1 MILGQEVHKK
11 SLNYI
16 YKRTRNLENSKD
28 ILQDAY
34 IEYFLKKDRIKHE
47 NHEGYFY
54 CVVKNKTIEYFRRN
68 QIKAKV
74 FEDVSLEELNS
85 KSYNDGPYNHD
96 IKVLSSTEVPDF
108 LESRLTFTSKES
120 YYLVREG
127 EKKIF
132 KKKKTIKHYHPKVK
146 VYSIRTKDKLT
157 IDQTVDYLSKEFK
170 HEDFESEVGIKV
182 RLDKSINLIRVHAK
196 GFNAISSNNFS
207 FCMRYYN
214 NNTGNEKTKRWIQI
228 I

>member
-54 CVVKNKTIEYFRRN
+54 CIVKHKTIEYFRRN
-68 QIKAKV
+68 QIKEKV
-74 FEDVSLEELNS
+74 FEDISFEELNS

-96 IKVLSSTEVPDF
+96 MKVLSSTKMPEF
-108 LESRLTFTSKES
+108 LESRMTFSKRHI
-120 YYLVREG
+120 YCVMEG
-127 EKKIF
+127 NKKIF
-132 KKKKTIKHYHPKVK
+132 NKRKSKNGPQAFS
-146 VYSIRTKDKLT
+146 YSIKDSDKLT
-157 IDQTVDYLSKEFK
+157 KEEAIKLLADEFK
-170 HEDFESEVGIKV
+170 YDKFKEEVEVKLKADSDIT
-182 RLDKSINLIRVHAK
+182 LIRLHAK
-196 GFNAISSNNFS
+196 GFNAIKTNSVS
-207 FCMRYYN
+207 FCMRHYN